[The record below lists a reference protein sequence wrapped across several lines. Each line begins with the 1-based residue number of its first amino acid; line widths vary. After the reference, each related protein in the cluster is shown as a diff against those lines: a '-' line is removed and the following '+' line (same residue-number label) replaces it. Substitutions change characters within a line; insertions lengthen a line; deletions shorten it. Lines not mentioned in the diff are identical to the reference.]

1 MTITP
6 NKNDGANSDDIIDL
20 IMEHLQSL
28 YDLRVFEDGDP
39 YRVLIRTIL
48 SQRTRDDNTD
58 RASAQLFSEYKTI
71 NDIANANPVNLE
83 HLIQPAGFYHVKA
96 KRIIEVSQK
105 LLDEYKG
112 HVPENIK
119 DLLKLP
125 GVGRKTANCVL
136 VYGFQIPAIPVDVHV
151 HRISNR
157 LGLVN
162 TRTPEE
168 TEEELIKLVP
178 KEYWIELNDLM
189 VQFGQTI
196 CRPQVP
202 LHEECPLQKLC
213 DFYQEMSDNRDKID

>member
-1 MTITP
+1 M
-6 NKNDGANSDDIIDL
+6 DLSERIDRV
-20 IMEHLQSL
+20 MESLQQL

-58 RASAQLFSEYKTI
+58 RASAQLFSQYHTMTEI
-71 NDIANANPVNLE
+71 SQADPAELE
-83 HLIQPAGFYHVKA
+83 PLIRPAGFYHVKA
-96 KRIIEVSQK
+96 KRIVEVSRK

-112 HVPENIK
+112 QVPEDMK
-119 DLLKLP
+119 GLLELP

-136 VYGFQIPAIPVDVHV
+136 VYGFQKPAIPVDVHV

-162 TRTPEE
+162 TKNPEE
-168 TEEELIKLVP
+168 TELELEKIVP
-178 KEYWIELNDLM
+178 REYWIELNDLM

-196 CRPQVP
+196 CRPQSP
-202 LHEECPLQKLC
+202 RHQECPLQEIC
-213 DFYQEMSDNRDKID
+213 DYYQNLK

>member
-1 MTITP
+1 M
-6 NKNDGANSDDIIDL
+6 D
-20 IMEHLQSL
+20 HLQNL

-71 NDIANANPVNLE
+71 NDIADADPAHLE
-83 HLIQPAGFYHVKA
+83 DLIRPAGFYHVKA
-96 KRIIEVSQK
+96 KRIVEVSRK
-105 LLDEYKG
+105 LLDEFKG
-112 HVPENIK
+112 QVPDNIK
-119 DLLKLP
+119 GLLELP

-157 LGLVN
+157 MGLVN
-162 TRTPEE
+162 TKTPEE
-168 TEEELIKLVP
+168 TEEELIKFVP
-178 KEYWIELNDLM
+178 REYWIELNDLM

-196 CRPQVP
+196 CRPQSP
-202 LHEECPLQKLC
+202 RHEECPLQELC
-213 DFYQEMSDNRDKID
+213 DFYQDLVDKKDNLK

>member
-1 MTITP
+1 LDKP
-6 NKNDGANSDDIIDL
+6 IDL
-20 IMEHLQSL
+20 IMENLQNL

-58 RASAQLFSEYKTI
+58 RASEQLFSQYKTI
-71 NDIANANPVNLE
+71 NDIANADPAQLE
-83 HLIQPAGFYHVKA
+83 PLIRPAGFYHVKA
-96 KRIIEVSQK
+96 RRIVEVSRI
-105 LLDEYKG
+105 LLDEFQGKVPSDIKG
-112 HVPENIK
+112 
-119 DLLKLP
+119 LLALP

-136 VYGFQIPAIPVDVHV
+136 VYGFQKPAIPVDVHV

-162 TRTPEE
+162 TQKPEK
-168 TEEELIKLVP
+168 TEEELEKLVP

-196 CRPQVP
+196 CRPQSP
-202 LHEECPLQKLC
+202 LHDECPLQDFC
-213 DFYQEMSDNRDKID
+213 DYYQTQVKKGNIKE